1 MGEFRLS
8 ERQRLFAEENHSILV
23 DFLDFMG
30 LPLDEYYDVVIF
42 GFLNAVRKYDEREDL
57 KQYKFE
63 SIARNQMRTA
73 LDRHFQKLRKR
84 DEFVHIL
91 SLDYEISPNLTFG
104 DTIASDIDVCEYV
117 CEKLSRAEEG
127 SELLHTT
134 PKRATLDLREVVA
147 V

>member
-8 ERQRLFAEENHSILV
+8 ERQRLFAEENHSIIG

-30 LPLDEYYDVVIF
+30 LSMDEYYDVVIF
-42 GFLNAVRKYDEREDL
+42 GFLNAVKKYDEREDL
-57 KQYKFE
+57 KKYRFE
-63 SIARNQMRTA
+63 SIARSQMRTA
-73 LDRHFQKLRKR
+73 LDKYFMRLRK
-84 DEFVHIL
+84 ESESVHIL
-91 SLDYEISPNLTFG
+91 SLDYEITPNLTFG

-117 CEKLSRAEEG
+117 CEKLSRAETG

-134 PKRATLDLREVVA
+134 PRKAVRAFREVVA